1 MTYPFQY
8 FYLEKSGN
16 DTITMPIPSGV
27 SFDSGGE
34 FTIDAWIKIPDVTT
48 NKCILSQENVFSFFV
63 CDGKLQFCM
72 TGHSKVAE
80 NPEILNPDE
89 WYYVAVTC
97 YHNVFSLFVDAVEP
111 VDTVLS
117 GTYKGSSAPLLLGKD
132 FFGEIRQIHVYSYS
146 LTFDEV
152 KQMHYQMELTEA
164 MSACYDFT
172 CFPAKE
178 QKTKKT
184 IDVGVNSS
192 ILFSAPS
199 AVYTPGDFLAMEKKG
214 SIEVNPGGALDAA
227 CTVQQWFFF
236 KPEQE
241 GNLYTLFSN
250 TDTFYTSGMEISLF
264 RKDNAYYLKTVFA
277 NFQEESNV
285 VISKEAVLEHQWV
298 NVAVTFE
305 NGVLSIYLNG
315 ALSIRKTDLK
325 KAKQPLVHKVTQIG
339 AGFSSGGNGSDWF
352 SGCISRTDVWNK
364 ALSVSEIKK
373 YMMEEPLPQDSL
385 CASWS
390 MFMRTVVN
398 SCDFSPL
405 MRVNELHI
413 ADQVEE
419 AVAMCGENHQPLL
432 RECLPEPL
440 SQEEL
445 QQCREKFLSQIH
457 CMDCENIESIL
468 AQPIVGSYRK
478 EEMVYFIVHQK
489 ECSYTV
495 SSISADRLGDELDE
509 WRIEVILNIISSLLD
524 LLLSIH
530 IAYNPRI
537 AVFILDSILSL
548 AAVRAA
554 FAVVKDNDKSSAVS
568 FIFNLIKILFSENR
582 IITLIKL
589 AVQISFWGL
598 LTMIAKLTAKMVNPW
613 VYLAVWGANLSAV
626 ILVLFLRK
634 PRPNPKIS
642 IESIAFHHGIPG
654 YIDAIDIR
662 KNDSQQWLWPEWYAG
677 IPVASPAVYRISSFA
692 AAGSRPA
699 VVVKLAGTRD
709 LNGTFS
715 VRGVM
720 LTSGSNLLGSTATVQ
735 AAFVNG
741 NLVGEMLMFELP
753 NHRMNQSGIQKE
765 QIQWRWEYFD
775 PASGT
780 WLTMRTTSHTIYTIL
795 GSVHLP
801 WRSSDDPALKF
812 SRPWTDV
819 LDMLIPYV
827 RGLLTQ
833 GAVMDAI
840 VDMIYNH
847 LGFVYRGNASWAPFI
862 DRATPSQMF
871 FIHDF
876 MTRPAGST
884 VNCQD
889 CATLTVVF
897 ANILGCDMRV
907 QAIAPNTGGAYRT
920 GRVLLI
926 GEGAWRYPNSEHSGP
941 GFFDYHFV
949 AVPNIP
955 GPVANKTTYVY
966 DACLKFN
973 DSIDPWEANPTNPQL
988 ACGVVFSQYPDFPA
1002 TPLQTPIIGNS
1013 YREHT
1018 CANTQD
1024 GIENCVLKNRYV
1036 VSLWYQENV

>member
-1 MTYPFQY
+1 MTTYPFLY
-8 FYLEKSGN
+8 FYLEKNGN
-16 DTITMPIPSGV
+16 DVISMPIPSGV
-27 SFDSGGE
+27 SFDPGGE

-48 NKCILSQENVFSFFV
+48 NKCILSQENVFSFFI
-63 CDGKLQFCM
+63 CDGKLQFSMEGCQK
-72 TGHSKVAE
+72 TAA
-80 NPEILNPDE
+80 NPETLNPGE

-97 YHNVFSLFVDAVEP
+97 YRNVFSLFVDAAEP
-111 VDTVLS
+111 ADTVWS
-117 GTYKGSSAPLLLGKD
+117 GTYKGSTAPLLLGKA
-132 FFGEIRQIHVYSYS
+132 FFGEIRQVRVYPYS

-184 IDVGVNSS
+184 IDIGANSS

-236 KPEQE
+236 KPERD
-241 GNLYTLFSN
+241 GNQYILFSN
-250 TDTFYTSGMEISLF
+250 TDAFYTAGMEVSLI
-264 RKDNAYYLKTVFA
+264 RKKEGHYLKTVFA

-285 VISKEAVLEHQWV
+285 VISKEAIPENQWV

-305 NGVLSIYLNG
+305 NSAVKIYLNG
-315 ALSIRKTDLK
+315 TLDTEKSNLK

-373 YMMEEPLPQDSL
+373 YMNEEPLPQDDL

-398 SCDFSPL
+398 FCDFTPL

-413 ADQVEE
+413 ADQVEK
-419 AVAMCGENHQPLL
+419 AVTTCAENHQSLL
-432 RECLPEPL
+432 REAMPEPL
-440 SQEEL
+440 SREEL
-445 QQCREKFLSQIH
+445 QKCREKLLSEIRR
-457 CMDCENIESIL
+457 MDRDDVESVL
-468 AQPIVGSYRK
+468 AQPIVSSYRK
-478 EEMVYFIVHQK
+478 EKMVYFIVHQK
-489 ECSYTV
+489 ESSYTV

-509 WRIEVILNIISSLLD
+509 WRIEVVLNIISALLD
-524 LLLSIH
+524 FLLSIH

-554 FAVVKDNDKSSAVS
+554 FAVVKDNDESSAVS
-568 FIFNLIKILFSENR
+568 FVFNLIKILFSENR

-589 AVQISFWGL
+589 TVQISFWGL
-598 LTMIAKLTAKMVNPW
+598 ITMIAKLTVKMINPW
-613 VYLAVWGANLSAV
+613 VYLAVWGVNLSAV
-626 ILVLFLRK
+626 IIVLFLRK

-642 IESIAFHHGIPG
+642 IVSIAFHHGIPG
-654 YIDAIDIR
+654 YIDSIDIR
-662 KNDSQQWLWPEWYAG
+662 KNATRKWLWPEWYDG
-677 IPVASPAVYRISSFA
+677 IPVTSPAVYRISSFTA
-692 AAGSRPA
+692 QGSRPA
-699 VVVKLAGTRD
+699 VVVKLVGTKD

-715 VRGVM
+715 VRGSM
-720 LTSGSNLLGSTATVQ
+720 LESGSNLLGSTATVQ
-735 AAFVNG
+735 AAFANG
-741 NLVGEMLMFELP
+741 DLVGEMLMFELP
-753 NHRMNQSGIQKE
+753 NHKIGQEGILKK
-765 QIQWRWEYFD
+765 QIQWRWEYLD
-775 PASGT
+775 PDSGA

-801 WRSSDDPALKF
+801 WRSSDDQALRF

-827 RGLLTQ
+827 EGLNTRN
-833 GAVMDAI
+833 AVMSA
-840 VDMIYNH
+840 VVEMIYYR
-847 LGFVYRGNASWAPFI
+847 LGLVYSGNASWALSV
-862 DRATPSQMF
+862 DSDTLSQMF
-871 FIHDF
+871 YICDF
-876 MTRPAGST
+876 MERPAGST
-884 VNCQD
+884 ANCQD
-889 CATLTVVF
+889 CATLTTVF
-897 ANILGCDMRV
+897 ANILGCDMCV
-907 QAIAPNTGGAYRT
+907 QAIAPKTGGAYRT
-920 GRVLLI
+920 GKVLLI
-926 GEGAWRYPNSEHSGP
+926 GEREWRYPNSEHSGL

-949 AVPNIP
+949 AVPNIN
-955 GPVANKTTYVY
+955 PVSNKNTFVY

-973 DSIDPWEANPTNPQL
+973 DSVDPWENNPTNPQL
-988 ACGVVFSQYPDFPA
+988 ACGTVFSQYADFPT
-1002 TPLQTPIIGNS
+1002 TPLQTPIINNS

-1018 CANTQD
+1018 CANTPD
-1024 GIENCVLKNRYV
+1024 GIGNCMLENRHF
-1036 VSLWYQENV
+1036 VSLYY

>member
-1 MTYPFQY
+1 M
-8 FYLEKSGN
+8 
-16 DTITMPIPSGV
+16 
-27 SFDSGGE
+27 
-34 FTIDAWIKIPDVTT
+34 
-48 NKCILSQENVFSFFV
+48 
-63 CDGKLQFCM
+63 
-72 TGHSKVAE
+72 
-80 NPEILNPDE
+80 
-89 WYYVAVTC
+89 
-97 YHNVFSLFVDAVEP
+97 
-111 VDTVLS
+111 
-117 GTYKGSSAPLLLGKD
+117 
-132 FFGEIRQIHVYSYS
+132 
-146 LTFDEV
+146 
-152 KQMHYQMELTEA
+152 
-164 MSACYDFT
+164 
-172 CFPAKE
+172 
-178 QKTKKT
+178 
-184 IDVGVNSS
+184 
-192 ILFSAPS
+192 
-199 AVYTPGDFLAMEKKG
+199 
-214 SIEVNPGGALDAA
+214 
-227 CTVQQWFFF
+227 
-236 KPEQE
+236 
-241 GNLYTLFSN
+241 
-250 TDTFYTSGMEISLF
+250 
-264 RKDNAYYLKTVFA
+264 
-277 NFQEESNV
+277 
-285 VISKEAVLEHQWV
+285 
-298 NVAVTFE
+298 
-305 NGVLSIYLNG
+305 
-315 ALSIRKTDLK
+315 
-325 KAKQPLVHKVTQIG
+325 
-339 AGFSSGGNGSDWF
+339 
-352 SGCISRTDVWNK
+352 
-364 ALSVSEIKK
+364 
-373 YMMEEPLPQDSL
+373 
-385 CASWS
+385 
-390 MFMRTVVN
+390 
-398 SCDFSPL
+398 
-405 MRVNELHI
+405 
-413 ADQVEE
+413 
-419 AVAMCGENHQPLL
+419 
-432 RECLPEPL
+432 
-440 SQEEL
+440 
-445 QQCREKFLSQIH
+445 
-457 CMDCENIESIL
+457 
-468 AQPIVGSYRK
+468 
-478 EEMVYFIVHQK
+478 
-489 ECSYTV
+489 
-495 SSISADRLGDELDE
+495 
-509 WRIEVILNIISSLLD
+509 
-524 LLLSIH
+524 LSIH